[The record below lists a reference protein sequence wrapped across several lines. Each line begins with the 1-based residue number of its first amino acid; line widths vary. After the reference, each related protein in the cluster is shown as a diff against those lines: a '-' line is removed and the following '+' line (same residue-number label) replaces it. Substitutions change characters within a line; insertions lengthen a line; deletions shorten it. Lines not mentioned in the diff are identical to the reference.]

1 MQSRGTE
8 RGGPGLRSTGP
19 SAARFGLL
27 KGFGL
32 SPRGRAAGHARLGL
46 GLGLLL
52 RYRSA
57 SDGDD
62 VVLDGGYLSPN
73 ARPDADG
80 EALVGGLSY
89 LLLVLHFVALRD
101 ERRGRRQKTAAQGQ
115 VHTRDPAD
123 KSDDALSG
131 WLGLYAGVL
140 LALPV
145 PGDQE
150 EGVRHP
156 PHVGVARPQL
166 LDAYVVQVRSA
177 VQNGEVARVLE

>member
-32 SPRGRAAGHARLGL
+32 SPRGRAAG
-46 GLGLLL
+46 
-52 RYRSA
+52 
-57 SDGDD
+57 DGDD
-62 VVLDGGYLSPN
+62 VVLNGGYLSPH

-89 LLLVLHFVALRD
+89 LLLVLHFVALGD